1 MADVIDKANDLAEME
16 RNAAI
21 RDALRSKGP
30 VYVGRCH
37 NCDEPL
43 EKGAFCSAPCREDYN
58 KRMRLRNG

>member
-21 RDALRSKGP
+21 RDALRAEWP

-37 NCDEPL
+37 NCDEPISEGL
-43 EKGAFCSAPCREDYN
+43 FCDKDCADDHAKRN
-58 KRMRLRNG
+58 KR